1 MTHLDLDVLQTF
13 VSGIELGSFSR
24 AADRHGR
31 STSAVSAQLKKLEEQ
46 VGAPVVKKAGRGLAL
61 TPTGEI
67 VFSYAKRL
75 LALNDAAIVAAS
87 GARLGGKVRVGFQED
102 FGEGVLTDILGDFTR
117 AQSAVIVEA
126 RIARNAELESAV
138 QRSQLDMALLWQTNT
153 GSLQNELGKIP
164 LHWIGSAERVAECL
178 AAGQPLPLALF
189 DAPCI
194 LRTRALE
201 ALDAA
206 GISWRIAFTSSSL
219 NGLWSAARAGLG
231 ITART
236 LVGKPDDLAVLH
248 TLPRLPALG
257 LCLQHGSSGDKPTLD
272 FLTKLIEE
280 RIAIFYR

>member
-1 MTHLDLDVLQTF
+1 MTHLDLDVLRTF

-46 VGAPVVKKAGRGLAL
+46 VGAPVVKKTGRGLTL

-117 AQSAVIVEA
+117 AHSAVIVEA

-178 AAGQPLPLALF
+178 AAEQPLPLALF

-206 GISWRIAFTSSSL
+206 GISWRIAFISSSL

-257 LCLQHGSSGDKPTLD
+257 LCLQHGSSGTNPTLD
-272 FLTKLIEE
+272 FLTRLIEE
-280 RIAIFYR
+280 RMAIFYR

>member
-1 MTHLDLDVLQTF
+1 MTHLDLDVLRTF

-46 VGAPVVKKAGRGLAL
+46 VGAPVVKKAGRGLTL

-117 AQSAVIVEA
+117 AHSAVIVEA

-178 AAGQPLPLALF
+178 AAEQPLPLALF

-257 LCLQHGSSGDKPTLD
+257 LCLQHGSSGTNPTLD
-272 FLTKLIEE
+272 FLTRLIEE
-280 RIAIFYR
+280 RMAIFYR